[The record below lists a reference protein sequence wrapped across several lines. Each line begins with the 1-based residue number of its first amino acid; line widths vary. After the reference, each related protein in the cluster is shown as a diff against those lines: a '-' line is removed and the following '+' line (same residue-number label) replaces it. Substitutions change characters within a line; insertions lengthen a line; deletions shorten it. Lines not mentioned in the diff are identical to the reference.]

1 MNYKDPQNM
10 GCVRPKGDLGNPM
23 DPQDISRCYRSFD
36 ESQPIALSP
45 TMVGSPWAR
54 HFGQAMAAVPDYHG
68 KFWPAPSVSQSVQ
81 KNAAREGQTGD
92 SIIVLLS
99 MEHV

>member
-10 GCVRPKGDLGNPM
+10 GCVRPQVIWGILWILKISQDPMGPLMNLNQQLCHPPRLEALGPGIL
-23 DPQDISRCYRSFD
+23 DRPWRQFLTTTGSSGLPQAIH
-36 ESQPIALSP
+36 
-45 TMVGSPWAR
+45 M
-54 HFGQAMAAVPDYHG
+54 
-68 KFWPAPSVSQSVQ
+68 Q
-81 KNAAREGQTGD
+81 KNTARNGQTED